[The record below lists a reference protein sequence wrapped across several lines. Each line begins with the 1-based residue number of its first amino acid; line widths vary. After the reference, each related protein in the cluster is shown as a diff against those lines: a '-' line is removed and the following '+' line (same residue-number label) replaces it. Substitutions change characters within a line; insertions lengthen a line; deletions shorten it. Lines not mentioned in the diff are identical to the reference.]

1 MFKKSFFSS
10 ILIIIIMLT
19 FTSCFRTKNVYT
31 PDRPVNPS
39 PYNGEVLDVNNLY
52 LRWADSFDSAHESKY
67 RVYYSQNRD
76 NFNDYFVVEYNH
88 FPTLNLNEGVWFWKV
103 AAVTKEGVVV
113 SSPVWSFTVNG
124 ETLPQPVEDSEPLVD
139 PSLLVSEVQDTSFR
153 LSWTEYTDVQNP
165 ANEILYKVYLYKRN
179 DNSVPRSTESMLR
192 GNADYSIST
201 TDTTHLFENMGS
213 RTKYNFTIIA
223 QNTLGNTAEVG
234 TSDVMTGNRPPS
246 SFSIISPLNNQTEVS
261 TNVTLSWEESV
272 DPDGDAVRYFVY
284 LDTVKDTNR
293 KVGPIEGITETSFS
307 PLDLSEGKTYYW
319 TIVAKDVN
327 GAATQTYQNTFQT
340 ISKTVSFPAT
350 PTPVDNATE
359 VNIENSLTL
368 TWECDEDNATYDVY
382 LGTRKSDLEKVSAG
396 IVTKSFVINKEL
408 QPDKTYY
415 WKVVT
420 KKDGNTAFGSVWSFN
435 TAELSKAS
443 IISAKTNTEGTQI
456 EMGFDKL
463 MSDPTGKHNLFKVNR
478 QVADQDNS
486 VRNAVVETT
495 AIGIKPGDA
504 KTYILTLGSV
514 IYNGEN
520 LSISYNGENI
530 KSISGGK
537 LSTFANYPVTNK
549 VPGEKPVCVSAT
561 TTTDMKHIEIGFD
574 KAMQSPSGKKEQFG
588 VLVNGFVNEVTDI
601 QLKENSDSRIYVLT
615 LKEAVGKNNQIH
627 VSYTRGDV
635 KAVNGAELET
645 FVNRPVVNTAG
656 ILIVNKN
663 VSWNYNRI
671 GIAINDALNGD
682 TIIVFPGV
690 YEESFY
696 FMGKAITL
704 KSTYETD
711 ISAIENTIIDTQ
723 NQGLSI
729 MIVDGEDRNTVL
741 AGFTIR
747 NGYTQSER
755 AGGAV
760 TIQNASPTIHH
771 NIITNNKA
779 INGGGILV
787 LGGSPLIYDNEI
799 KNNTTEIPDMYLS
812 QSRKDYGEFGGGIC
826 FLSEPR
832 YKSEKRSLPENE
844 IEFKPVV
851 YSNTIESNTAQN
863 GAGIYVGEGYVI
875 LNCEG
880 NEWIHFNSPD
890 EQVSFVE
897 NTELNNNVYTNNV
910 LTEIPRSEIPVDGKD
925 IAWFEKN
932 TTEGILTLRPSTS
945 VERKEIIM
953 NIDYVTGCD
962 YRNGS
967 ITFTIPSGFTVS
979 TNAVVKIGNSSPR
992 NIKTEEIDEK
1002 TVEIY
1007 GITLTEGS
1015 TVTLTLEEQPVP
1027 TGLEEIASRNV
1038 SYTFQVSGDS
1048 DAKGRAWY
1056 ESNTSSKDFISTPLS
1071 RCTDFRLKNGADY
1084 LTLITDSATEIE
1096 FKAEYAMNTT
1106 VASVTSVLKSI
1117 DNSIQSY
1124 TVISNNAT
1132 LNSTDILPAE
1142 SKLRVTSARGNYR
1155 DFRVYLGSYFL
1166 LVKLS
1171 GEKTGYD
1178 TLTEAIAALNTGE
1191 TATVYVATDTINE
1204 KDILIN
1210 GINLNIQPIDGFDRE
1225 VTFKG
1230 NRDGRCFEIKND
1242 SDLTLY
1248 DITITNYSADFGGA
1262 IKINKSVLNLN
1273 SSIISS
1279 NTATVYAGGGI
1290 YSESSTLI
1298 VNDSIFKYNKSNG
1311 NEGGGIFLLE
1321 SDLDMSNSTITN
1333 NNSLCGGGI
1342 SIFVNS
1348 SASIKKSH
1356 FSLNSSVLGG
1366 GIRMFYASATI
1377 TDLVI
1382 DGNTSDS
1389 GGAIHSDNSTITVY
1403 NNRITNNKTKKGTLV
1418 LNNSNIFN
1426 SAEKKWKHFNSPAAP
1441 VDFVEDTDID
1451 NNYYHGNESTD
1462 GSMIK
1467 DILWSQEA
1475 VTTEGTLTLRPQSGT
1490 ERDNVILN
1498 MDYETGC
1505 EYHNGSVV
1513 FTIPT
1518 GFKISENTKVKIGEN
1533 VQRNLT
1539 SGEFSG
1545 QTATITSITG
1555 ATDTL
1560 ITMTLEEQKIPTGLE
1575 EMISRNV
1582 GYTFKA
1588 YGDADGED
1596 TAWISSDESSDI
1608 FTSINLST
1616 CTDFRLKEGFDY
1628 LTLITDPTTEI
1639 QYDYATSIFTTAA
1652 SITAALESIDGSAQ
1666 DYSIRTSSLTLNP
1679 DDILPEEASLTV
1691 TSARGNTCEFRLFIE
1706 TGDFRLLKNN
1716 GKESLHKTL
1725 KDAIK
1730 VLQEGET
1737 GTIFVATD
1745 TVNEKGITICSKE
1758 VTIHP
1763 NDGLNG
1769 ITFMGDQTDR
1779 CLYITNA
1786 ASVTLNNSTIT
1797 NYMSFNGGGGAI
1809 FSDNSSLLNI
1819 NSCTITNNTST
1830 CGGGLYLLRGSKVSI
1845 NDSMI
1850 ASNTALNYGGGLS
1863 LSDNSGVNITNST
1876 IAFNKTQGEG
1886 GGVILYEAYAHI
1898 TNSAITFNTANTG
1911 AGFHLYNSKTCITNS
1926 KIASNIADYEG
1937 GGFYLN
1943 FTSSASLTDSNITS
1957 NTAYNGGGFIIYT
1970 SNTEI
1975 KDSMIASNTADSGG
1989 GFYMNYT
1996 SSASITNSTI
2006 AFNEASFYGGGFYIE
2021 NISSIKTAGNVWNPL
2036 NIIMDA
2042 NFSVDLNGKV
2052 HIPAIDTDSVHVKF
2066 NTASYGGSQLY

>member
-1 MFKKSFFSS
+1 MDNNLRFEECEKLFPFPKNLSKRFISLISFAIDAPHLWLFYGTSQRVYFYEINNLSGSFYIQCFRYFLDFFAIFQISIFSNLIPPTYLRLFLINITYILYICFLIIRLLSYRYNNNFERRDIMFKKSFFSS

-1142 SKLRVTSARGNYR
+1142 SKLRVTSSRGNFTDYR
-1155 DFRVYLGSYFL
+1155 LFVEKNGDFT
-1166 LVKLS
+1166 LVKPT
-1171 GEKTGYD
+1171 GERTGHE
-1178 TLTEAIAALNTGE
+1178 TLQEAINAVETGGKGII
-1191 TATVYVATDTINE
+1191 YVATDTIYEEDIRIEE
-1204 KDILIN
+1204 KEITIIPEDDIGGINFEGGKKGECFLIN
-1210 GINLNIQPIDGFDRE
+1210 N
-1225 VTFKG
+1225 
-1230 NRDGRCFEIKND
+1230 
-1242 SDLTLY
+1242 S
-1248 DITITNYSADFGGA
+1248 S
-1262 IKINKSVLNLN
+1262 LNL
-1273 SSIISS
+1273 
-1279 NTATVYAGGGI
+1279 
-1290 YSESSTLI
+1290 
-1298 VNDSIFKYNKSNG
+1298 K
-1311 NEGGGIFLLE
+1311 
-1321 SDLDMSNSTITN
+1321 
-1333 NNSLCGGGI
+1333 
-1342 SIFVNS
+1342 
-1348 SASIKKSH
+1348 
-1356 FSLNSSVLGG
+1356 
-1366 GIRMFYASATI
+1366 
-1377 TDLVI
+1377 
-1382 DGNTSDS
+1382 
-1389 GGAIHSDNSTITVY
+1389 
-1403 NNRITNNKTKKGTLV
+1403 
-1418 LNNSNIFN
+1418 
-1426 SAEKKWKHFNSPAAP
+1426 
-1441 VDFVEDTDID
+1441 
-1451 NNYYHGNESTD
+1451 
-1462 GSMIK
+1462 
-1467 DILWSQEA
+1467 
-1475 VTTEGTLTLRPQSGT
+1475 
-1490 ERDNVILN
+1490 
-1498 MDYETGC
+1498 
-1505 EYHNGSVV
+1505 
-1513 FTIPT
+1513 
-1518 GFKISENTKVKIGEN
+1518 
-1533 VQRNLT
+1533 
-1539 SGEFSG
+1539 
-1545 QTATITSITG
+1545 
-1555 ATDTL
+1555 
-1560 ITMTLEEQKIPTGLE
+1560 
-1575 EMISRNV
+1575 
-1582 GYTFKA
+1582 
-1588 YGDADGED
+1588 
-1596 TAWISSDESSDI
+1596 
-1608 FTSINLST
+1608 
-1616 CTDFRLKEGFDY
+1616 
-1628 LTLITDPTTEI
+1628 
-1639 QYDYATSIFTTAA
+1639 
-1652 SITAALESIDGSAQ
+1652 
-1666 DYSIRTSSLTLNP
+1666 
-1679 DDILPEEASLTV
+1679 
-1691 TSARGNTCEFRLFIE
+1691 
-1706 TGDFRLLKNN
+1706 
-1716 GKESLHKTL
+1716 
-1725 KDAIK
+1725 
-1730 VLQEGET
+1730 
-1737 GTIFVATD
+1737 
-1745 TVNEKGITICSKE
+1745 
-1758 VTIHP
+1758 
-1763 NDGLNG
+1763 
-1769 ITFMGDQTDR
+1769 
-1779 CLYITNA
+1779 
-1786 ASVTLNNSTIT
+1786 NSTIT
-1797 NYMSFNGGGGAI
+1797 NYSYSVITSSN
-1809 FSDNSSLLNI
+1809 SLLNL
-1819 NSCTITNNTST
+1819 NSCTITNN
-1830 CGGGLYLLRGSKVSI
+1830 YVAYYGSIHLKENSCATI
-1845 NDSMI
+1845 TNSLI
-1850 ASNTALNYGGGLS
+1850 ASNTNYGGIYM
-1863 LSDNSGVNITNST
+1863 DNSLMCLTDSI
-1876 IAFNKTQGEG
+1876 
-1886 GGVILYEAYAHI
+1886 
-1898 TNSAITFNTANTG
+1898 
-1911 AGFHLYNSKTCITNS
+1911 
-1926 KIASNIADYEG
+1926 IASN
-1937 GGFYLN
+1937 
-1943 FTSSASLTDSNITS
+1943 SSS
-1957 NTAYNGGGFIIYT
+1957 
-1970 SNTEI
+1970 
-1975 KDSMIASNTADSGG
+1975 SGG
-1989 GFYMNYT
+1989 GMDIENNSRALIINCLVKSNT
-1996 SSASITNSTI
+1996 SNGCGGIFLIGSNASITNSTI
-2006 AFNEASFYGGGFYIE
+2006 TD
-2021 NISSIKTAGNVWNPL
+2021 NISSGFHGGGIELSNSHVDIMNSVIASNSSAGHGGGVYLVQSGINTTNTVIASNTSDKSAGLHLILSDATINNTIITSNNSLDYSGGMHLYQSDACLNSSTITSNTADNYAGGLCLERNSTVTLNDCSMLSNVANFCGGMYLSNSNASIIDSSIASNTAVDGSTGGIHLYNSNVNMIDSTIHSNTAKIKGGGIYLGSGSTLKTSENEWKITETVN
-2036 NIIMDA
+2036 D
-2042 NFSVDLNGKV
+2042 NFSVDLNGDI
-2052 HIPAIDTDSVHVKF
+2052 HSPALNTDSVYVWG
-2066 NTASYGGSQLY
+2066 NSASNGSQLYKN